1 MKTYIKHE
9 IEIYQFALD
18 NCVQFYQ
25 KKIVEH
31 PKIYRHL
38 KFGTPL
44 SNSDLIKILRKF
56 GNEITQEFLN
66 TGTSMFQEGKG
77 KGIPVYYQDNN
88 RKFYFKD

>member
-31 PKIYRHL
+31 PKIYRYL

-56 GNEITQEFLN
+56 GNEITQEFLD
-66 TGTSMFQEGKG
+66 TGISMFQEGKG
-77 KGIPVYYQDNN
+77 M
-88 RKFYFKD
+88 